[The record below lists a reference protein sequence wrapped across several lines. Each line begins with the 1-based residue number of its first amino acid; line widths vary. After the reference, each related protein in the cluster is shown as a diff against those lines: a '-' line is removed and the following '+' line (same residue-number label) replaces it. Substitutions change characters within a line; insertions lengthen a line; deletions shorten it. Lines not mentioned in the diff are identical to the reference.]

1 MQLHAINYKNDTVIV
16 DLMSLLH
23 LRPTEQL
30 TLPQKKFLTGSVSNN
45 RPDQEVRIPQKQN
58 ISTFSHAMLHFNP
71 THKHKKNIQGLSVSH
86 PPLRTITATQGSEKT
101 QVSSEATFSFL
112 HKNSTGSLTGITLT
126 SGNCICTGI

>member
-30 TLPQKKFLTGSVSNN
+30 TLPQKKFLTGSVSHNQ
-45 RPDQEVRIPQKQN
+45 PDQEVRIPQKQN
-58 ISTFSHAMLHFNP
+58 ISAFSHAMLHFNP
-71 THKHKKNIQGLSVSH
+71 TYEHKKNIQGLSVSH
-86 PPLRTITATQGSEKT
+86 PPLRTGITTTQGSEKT

-112 HKNSTGSLTGITLT
+112 YKNSTGSLT